1 VDVPFYAWV
10 AVLGV
15 IAAALAVDLLLLHRH
30 AHEISIREA
39 ALSSAAWIAI
49 GLTFGVVVWLVWG
62 GSHAAEYFSGY
73 LIEKSLSIDNI
84 FIFALLLGYFRVP
97 ARYQH
102 RVLFWGVVG
111 ALILRGLFIAAGV
124 PLLERFHW
132 VIYGLGALLII
143 SGIRM
148 LTHRQAEVHPDKNP
162 MLRLLRRVVPVTDD
176 YEGQRFFLRRNG
188 RLLATP
194 MLAVLVAV
202 ETTDIV
208 FAVDSIPAIFAVT
221 KEPFLI
227 FTSNAFAI
235 LGLRAVYFLLLG
247 VMDRFAYLKLALSA
261 LLAFVGAKMLLT
273 DVVHVPVWASL
284 LVIIAILSTAVI
296 ASLRSSAK
304 KVSSQVDR
312 GPHPG

>member
-15 IAAALAVDLLLLHRH
+15 IAGALAVDLLLLHRH
-30 AHEISIREA
+30 AHEVSIREA
-39 ALSSAAWIAI
+39 ALSSTGWILL
-49 GLTFGVVVWLVWG
+49 GLTFGVVVWLTWG
-62 GSHAAEYFSGY
+62 GTHAAEYFSGY
-73 LIEKSLSIDNI
+73 LIEKSLSVDNI

-124 PLLERFHW
+124 PLLETFHW
-132 VIYGLGALLII
+132 VIYALGALLIV

-148 LTHRQAEVHPDKNP
+148 VTHRQAEVHPDKNP
-162 MLRLLRRVVPVTDD
+162 ALRLVRRVVPLSDE
-176 YEGQRFFLRRNG
+176 YEGQRFFLRREG

-194 MLAVLVAV
+194 MFAVLVAV

-247 VMDRFAYLKLALSA
+247 VMDRFAYLKLGLAA

-284 LVIIAILSTAVI
+284 LVIVAILSTAVV
-296 ASLRSSAK
+296 ASLRRNDGGRRW
-304 KVSSQVDR
+304 QR
-312 GPHPG
+312 R